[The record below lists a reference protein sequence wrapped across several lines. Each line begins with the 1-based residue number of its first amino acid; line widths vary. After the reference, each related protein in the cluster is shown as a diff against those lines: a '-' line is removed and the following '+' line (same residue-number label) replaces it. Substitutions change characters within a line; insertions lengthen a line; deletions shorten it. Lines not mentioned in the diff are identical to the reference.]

1 MAKREVNVPFLSR
14 VLGVSLVST
23 MILLAGTAHAQDN
36 NYQACVDALGYVG
49 CDNLGKPNHPPQQL
63 IILHWAALAISPT
76 TLRAGASHGQNS
88 VAEAEQT
95 ALANCRRQGAL
106 DCKVL
111 QWVRNECASLAI
123 SYAGGRYGW
132 ADGSNRAGAA
142 ARAMAQC
149 KSTGGKSCAVV
160 TAPCAGDDARWS
172 SPLPLPSVGT
182 TAGVDP
188 RTVGTW
194 ELLRNPGVWVWRI
207 AANGTYEFHSEAGD
221 GAAPQAGTIAAGSG
235 TWSIRAL
242 NNGYTDGGTYTF
254 PSPDRLMATGKL
266 GTGAWVRVARGGSE

>member
-1 MAKREVNVPFLSR
+1 MAKREVSVPFLSR
-14 VLGVSLVST
+14 ALGVSLITT
-23 MILLAGTAHAQDN
+23 MILLAGPAHGQDAN
-36 NYQACVDALGYVG
+36 SQACVDALGYVG
-49 CDNLGKPNHPPQQL
+49 CANLGKPNPPSQQL

-76 TLRAGASHGQNS
+76 TLRAGASHGENS
-88 VAEAEQT
+88 VAGAQQT

-111 QWVRNECASLAI
+111 QWVRNECQALAI

-132 ADGSNRAGAA
+132 SDGSNRTAAA

-149 KSTGGKSCAVV
+149 KSTGGKSCTVI

-172 SPLPLPSVGT
+172 SPLPLPLGGT
-182 TAGVDP
+182 TAPVDP

-221 GAAPQAGTIAAGSG
+221 GAPPQAGTIAAGG
-235 TWSIRAL
+235 GKWSIRAL

-254 PSPDRLMATGKL
+254 QAPDRLLATGKL
-266 GTGAWVRVARGGSE
+266 GTGAWHRVASGANE